1 MPQQGAMRAIWKGSI
16 SFGLV
21 TIPIAL
27 FTATR
32 REELKFHLL
41 RSSDLSPVNYK
52 RVAAADGKEVPWGQ
66 IVKGYEYEKDRFVV
80 IKDEDFARV
89 DVEATQTVAILNF
102 VKLNEINPL
111 LFSKPY
117 YMQAEKGGEK
127 AYVLLR
133 DALASSGKVGIAKV
147 VIKERQHL
155 AALKTQA
162 DGLMLE
168 LMRFPDELIDPTE
181 FHPPS
186 AITASRPEMD
196 MALQLI
202 SAMTTQ
208 WQPKMFHDEYREAL
222 EKMIEQKIQH
232 GGEALP
238 AVKKTKPATGAVD
251 LVSVL
256 QQSINMSGK
265 TAVAEGGIKHNGR
278 HNGHRK
284 NIVKHVAPR
293 IQTKTRLSKVRRA

>member
-1 MPQQGAMRAIWKGSI
+1 MPQSSGRAIWKGSI

-41 RSSDLSPVNYK
+41 RASDLSPVNYK
-52 RVAAADGKEVPWGQ
+52 RVAAADGKEVSWDQ
-66 IVKGYEYEKDRFVV
+66 IVKGYEYEKGQFVV

-133 DALASSGKVGIAKV
+133 DALASAGKVGIAKV

-155 AALKTQA
+155 AALKAQSG
-162 DGLMLE
+162 GLMLE
-168 LMRFPDELIDPTE
+168 LMRFPDELIDPAD

-186 AITASRPEMD
+186 GISVSKPEMD
-196 MALQLI
+196 MAMQLI
-202 SAMTTQ
+202 SAMTTK
-208 WQPKMFHDEYREAL
+208 WQPGMFHDEYREAL
-222 EKMIEQKIQH
+222 EKMIEQKIAH
-232 GGEALP
+232 GGEAAP
-238 AVKKTKPATGAVD
+238 APKKARPATGAVD

-256 QQSINMSGK
+256 QQSINMNGSGSETNGRSK
-265 TAVAEGGIKHNGR
+265 QNGR